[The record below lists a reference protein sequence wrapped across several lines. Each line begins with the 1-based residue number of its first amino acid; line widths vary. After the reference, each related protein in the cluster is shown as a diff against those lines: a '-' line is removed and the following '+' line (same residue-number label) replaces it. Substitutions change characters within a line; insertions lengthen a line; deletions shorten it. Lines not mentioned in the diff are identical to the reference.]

1 MAFSLKNLLGGAVEK
16 VVGSVGKAL
25 DDNIT
30 NIEEKMAAEKAITEV
45 LANYQI
51 SLDAEV
57 TERLSIDMNSDS
69 VLSKNIRPI
78 TLIFTT
84 IVITSLAITHGNFGD
99 FVVEEAYITLFQSL
113 LILQYGFYFGSRG
126 IEKVIQSINSN
137 KK

>member
-1 MAFSLKNLLGGAVEK
+1 MAFSLKNLLGSAVEK

-30 NIEEKMAAEKAITEV
+30 NKEEKMAAEKAITEV

-84 IVITSLAITHGNFGD
+84 VVITSLAITHGNFGD

-126 IEKVIQSINSN
+126 VEKVIQSINSN